1 MAKRPSELRA
11 EWEALQQESAA
22 LAAQGKALRGLPPTD
37 PKVAAHEAGVE
48 MLAAKKDLLA
58 TAAWVADARDL
69 ADVLLLAEIAWDLN
83 WGVGTFPQLPADID
97 DRSPDVV
104 AVAYL
109 VRGVFT
115 ASQHIAD
122 GRNS

>member
-1 MAKRPSELRA
+1 MAKRPSDLRA
-11 EWEALQQESAA
+11 EWEALQQEAAA
-22 LAAQGKALRGLPPTD
+22 LAAESRALRDLPPDD
-37 PKVAAHEAGVE
+37 PKVATQEAGAA
-48 MLAAKKDLLA
+48 MMAAKKELLA
-58 TAAWVADARDL
+58 TAAWVGDARDL

-97 DRSPDVV
+97 DRSPDEI

-115 ASQHIAD
+115 ASID
-122 GRNS
+122 GGIS